1 MNRSGIYDFPFQ
13 LKGFIWT
20 EKSLA
25 SVFAYAPT
33 FEEQSDAREYGG
45 GFLYERYP
53 ANALALGVQG
63 LSGWEDNFDRF
74 RARALDFRHRKIL
87 RRELAR
93 VIGGHDQGD

>member
-1 MNRSGIYDFPFQ
+1 MGSQNRSGIYDFPSQ
-13 LKGFIWT
+13 LKGFIWS

-53 ANALALGVQG
+53 ANTLALGVQG
-63 LSGWEDNFDRF
+63 LSGWEDNFNPLQNRPLCALEHIQQMGA
-74 RARALDFRHRKIL
+74 AR
-87 RRELAR
+87 
-93 VIGGHDQGD
+93 